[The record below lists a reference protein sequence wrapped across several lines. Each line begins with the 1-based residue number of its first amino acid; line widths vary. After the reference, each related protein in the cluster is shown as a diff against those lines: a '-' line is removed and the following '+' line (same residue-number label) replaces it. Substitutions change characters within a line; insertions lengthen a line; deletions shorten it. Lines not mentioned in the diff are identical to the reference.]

1 MIKGLWFNWPNRTSS
16 PSRKDVTNY
25 DSSGKP
31 MDVKRLFGA
40 HLSSSEMEK
49 VMDNVDKLG
58 VATAGHLFLLFSV

>member
-1 MIKGLWFNWPNRTSS
+1 MGQVAHPEKI
-16 PSRKDVTNY
+16 VTNY

-58 VATAGHLFLLFSV
+58 VATARHLFLLFSV

>member
-1 MIKGLWFNWPNRTSS
+1 M
-16 PSRKDVTNY
+16 VTNY

-58 VATAGHLFLLFSV
+58 VATARHLFLLFSV